1 MHWKNKK
8 IKPEFVCSLNYFSH
22 ICIVKYIL
30 IAIFIWH
37 SLFAFAQKP
46 ASGKTKKN
54 TPKESKAA
62 VNDKQADKL
71 LDVISKR
78 YKNFKTIKADFV
90 YGIES
95 KVDKQSE
102 KQKGTLYVKGNKFRL
117 DIAGQLIICDNSTL
131 WTYSKEI
138 NEVQVNTYKPK
149 ENAIRIED
157 IFTMYNKGFLYKIED
172 ERKEGNKD
180 ITVVELTP
188 KDKKRN
194 FYKVKVTID
203 KTNQTILKSVVY
215 DKNSNVH
222 TYTITNQ
229 YPNIKLEEKFF
240 NFDKSKYPG
249 VEVIDLRND

>member
-1 MHWKNKK
+1 MNKK
-8 IKPEFVCSLNYFSH
+8 ITFGFVCCLNYFSH
-22 ICIVKYIL
+22 ICTVKYIL
-30 IAIFIWH
+30 IFIFVWH
-37 SLFAFAQKP
+37 SLVVFAQKP
-46 ASGKTKKN
+46 ADGKTRKN
-54 TPKESKAA
+54 TSKEAKSAIS
-62 VNDKQADKL
+62 DKQADKL
-71 LDVISKR
+71 LDLISKR

-138 NEVQVNTYKPK
+138 NEVQVSAYKPK

-180 ITVVELTP
+180 MVVVELTP

-194 FYKVKVTID
+194 FFKVKVTID
-203 KTNQTILKSVVY
+203 KTNQTILKSVVF

-229 YPNIKLEEKFF
+229 YPNVKLEEKFF
-240 NFDKSKYPG
+240 TFDKTKYPG